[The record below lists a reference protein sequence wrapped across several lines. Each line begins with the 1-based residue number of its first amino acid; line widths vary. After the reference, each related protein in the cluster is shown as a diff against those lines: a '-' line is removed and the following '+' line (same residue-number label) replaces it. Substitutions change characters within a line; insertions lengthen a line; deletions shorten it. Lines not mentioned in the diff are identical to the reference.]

1 VVGWVMGSGIK
12 RKGGGVVG
20 AGLGGAVDPRE
31 VKRTQGY
38 SGPQGAALTLGLL
51 IVNMWFRPSPSPR
64 AVVGTPMICPFCGK
78 DDDKV
83 IDSRS
88 SEGGRVIRRRRQCLG
103 CSKRFTTYERVEET
117 ARLTVIKKDGSRV
130 AFNREN
136 ILRGVLAACGKRP
149 VAEDAKVGVV
159 DQVEDEIHRT
169 YDREVESRVIGGLV
183 AERLKN
189 LDEIAYVRF
198 ASEYYQFRNVGDIMR
213 QLEALNERVRDV
225 KDQQK
230 LFEAR

>member
-1 VVGWVMGSGIK
+1 
-12 RKGGGVVG
+12 
-20 AGLGGAVDPRE
+20 
-31 VKRTQGY
+31 
-38 SGPQGAALTLGLL
+38 
-51 IVNMWFRPSPSPR
+51 
-64 AVVGTPMICPFCGK
+64 MICPYCGK

-88 SEGGRVIRRRRQCLG
+88 SEGGRVIRRRRQCLA

-136 ILRGVLAACGKRP
+136 ILRGVIAACGKRP
-149 VAEDAKVGVV
+149 VGEEAKVAVV
-159 DQVEDEIHRT
+159 DEVEDFIHRN
-169 YDREVESRVIGGLV
+169 YDREVESRVIGEMV
-183 AERLKN
+183 ADRLKS

-213 QLEALNERVRDV
+213 QLEELNERVRDV
-225 KDQQK
+225 KDQQP
-230 LFEAR
+230 LFEPR

>member
-1 VVGWVMGSGIK
+1 
-12 RKGGGVVG
+12 
-20 AGLGGAVDPRE
+20 
-31 VKRTQGY
+31 
-38 SGPQGAALTLGLL
+38 
-51 IVNMWFRPSPSPR
+51 
-64 AVVGTPMICPFCGK
+64 MICPYCGK

-130 AFNREN
+130 AFNRDN
-136 ILRGVLAACGKRP
+136 ILRGVISACGKRP
-149 VAEDAKVGVV
+149 VPEESKVAIV
-159 DQVEDEIHRT
+159 DEVEDFIHRN
-169 YDREVESRVIGGLV
+169 YDREVESRVIGEMV

-213 QLEALNERVRDV
+213 QLEELNERVRDV
-225 KDQQK
+225 KDQQR
-230 LFEAR
+230 LFEPR